1 METPNSQEELAIL
14 RERIDEIEEE
24 QGKRQVSNDA
34 VKKMIKIL
42 ENFLKKNEF
51 ICYGGTA
58 INNILPKDRQFY
70 NKDTEIPDYDFYS
83 PTALDTAKELADIFS
98 SNGYKEVEARAGVHH
113 GTYKVFVNFI
123 GIADITYLDPILYSE
138 LKKEAIKVDGIYY
151 SSPDYLRMGVYLE
164 LSRPDGDVSRWEKVY
179 KRLKILNDVYPI
191 EKGDC
196 SHIEFQRKMDNI
208 DKKESDSIF
217 KTVRD
222 CFIDLGAVFFGGY
235 ATNIYSSHVYGEKLG
250 RNARESIGNPDFDV
264 LLEDIDA
271 GAEKIQKALKR
282 IGIEKI
288 NIVEHP
294 QLGEYIPRHKE
305 ITVQGHPI
313 AYLYEPVSCHSYNT
327 IKLTG
332 SKNIRVASIETLMAF
347 YLAFLY
353 TGYNYHNRERILCM
367 ANYLYRI
374 QQKNRTKKT
383 GLLKRFPA
391 KCYGE
396 QETLDD
402 MRAEKN
408 LMIKQL
414 KPNTREYEEWF
425 LKYIPTGKK
434 GKQVKTVEFSRKAK
448 TMGRK
453 SKATVSVSRVR
464 GKTEKTKTRTNRTYK
479 QSLKQSLKKTQKKPH
494 KKDLF
499 KKLFNK

>member
-1 METPNSQEELAIL
+1 METPNSQVELAIL

-24 QGKRQVSNDA
+24 HGKKQVSNQA
-34 VKKMIKIL
+34 VKKMIEIL
-42 ENFLKKNEF
+42 EKFLKTKEF

-58 INNILPKDRQFY
+58 INNILPKNRQFY
-70 NKDTEIPDYDFYS
+70 DKDIEIPDYDFYS

-123 GIADITYLDPILYSE
+123 GIADITYLDPTLYGE

-196 SHIEFQRKMDNI
+196 SHVEFQRKMDNI

-217 KTVRD
+217 KTLRD
-222 CFIDLGAVFFGGY
+222 CLIGLGAVFFGGY

-250 RNARESIGNPDFDV
+250 KTAKESMENPDFDV
-264 LLEDIDA
+264 LLEDIDT
-271 GAEKIQKALKR
+271 GAEKIQKELKR
-282 IGIEKI
+282 IGIDKI
-288 NIVEHP
+288 NIIEHP
-294 QLGEYIPRHKE
+294 QLGEYIPKHKE
-305 ITVQGHPI
+305 ITVQGHPV

-327 IKLTG
+327 VKLTG

-367 ANYLYRI
+367 ANYLYGI

-408 LMIKQL
+408 LMIKRL
-414 KPNTREYEEWF
+414 KPKTREYEEWF

-434 GKQVKTVEFSRKAK
+434 GKQVKTVEFSKKIK

-453 SKATVSVSRVR
+453 STATVSVSRVK
-464 GKTEKTKTRTNRTYK
+464 GKTEKTRTRTKRTNK
-479 QSLKQSLKKTQKKPH
+479 NKSLKRIPKKTIKR
-494 KKDLF
+494 
-499 KKLFNK
+499 NYS